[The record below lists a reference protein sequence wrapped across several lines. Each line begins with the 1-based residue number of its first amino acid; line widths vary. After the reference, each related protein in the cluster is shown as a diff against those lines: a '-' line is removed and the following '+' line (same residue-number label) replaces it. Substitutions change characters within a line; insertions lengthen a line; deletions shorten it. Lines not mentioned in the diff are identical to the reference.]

1 TKMCAAVE
9 PDPLAELQRENE
21 VIERLLARLEEI
33 ALILKDGK
41 DVAPGEVSEGL
52 HLLDQY
58 LGIHARRIDEDLQP
72 EARLVAMSTCFVH
85 LDRIVRDHT
94 EATRRTAEALR
105 ALTEYENPTLESRG
119 RLADSLEQL
128 ASQDHDAVVYEGDF
142 PLSCLLSALPDDAAG
157 RVSEKFAATDPDMK
171 DAQGHIERLLA
182 SPPGEAGS
190 SLKVHCSH
198 ADCHASTEGRVIPGR
213 QGKLGLLAPPGGWI
227 ASPQQPRMNHDG
239 AIRVRIDFYCPEHDG
254 PSVSEES
261 SRARA
266 TWEDEGGTPGPPTS
280 STTAEIAAGRL

>member
-1 TKMCAAVE
+1 MCAAVE

-21 VIERLLARLEEI
+21 VIERLLERLEEI

-52 HLLDQY
+52 RLLDQY
-58 LGIHARRIDEDLQP
+58 LGIHARRLDADLQP
-72 EARLVAMSTCFVH
+72 EARLVAMSTCFEH
-85 LDRIVRDHT
+85 LNRIVRDHT
-94 EATRRTAEALR
+94 EATRRTAEAFR
-105 ALTEYENPTLESRG
+105 ALTEYEKPTPESRG

-142 PLSCLLSALPDDAAG
+142 PLSCLLSTLPDDAAG
-157 RVSEKFAATDPDMK
+157 RVAEKFAATDPDIK
-171 DAQGHIERLLA
+171 DTEGHIERLLG

-198 ADCHASTEGRVIPGR
+198 AGCHAAAEGRVFPGH
-213 QGKLGLLAPPGGWI
+213 QGKLGLLAPPGGWT

-239 AIRVRIDFYCPEHDG
+239 VMRVRVDFYCPEHDS

-261 SRARA
+261 SRALA

-280 STTAEIAAGRL
+280 TPTAEIAADRP